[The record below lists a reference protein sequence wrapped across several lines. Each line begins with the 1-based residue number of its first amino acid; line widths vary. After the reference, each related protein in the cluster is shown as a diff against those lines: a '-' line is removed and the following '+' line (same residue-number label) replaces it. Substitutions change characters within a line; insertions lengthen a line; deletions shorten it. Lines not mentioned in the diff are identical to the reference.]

1 MEQNL
6 NTETELENQQ
16 QQMQQP
22 EGTGNAINFATI
34 FTAVVLNWKW
44 FVLSIVICLGLAAVY
59 LRYATPIYQV
69 SAKLLIKDNDQNSP
83 NSANKNAMLNSATL
97 GLISNSNGFDNEMEI
112 LTSHSLAL
120 QVVKDMKIYVDY
132 YFVGK
137 VKDELLYRQQP
148 INVDMDE
155 AHLNKLNMPVQ
166 LKITREDNNYKIS
179 GTCYVPVDKLA
190 SKGPFKFERT
200 VQSIPSTIYTRVG
213 AIQLTQS
220 PYAVMKDGE
229 SIKVFIYSP
238 QMAANKYVEELSATQ
253 TSKTTTIAQ
262 LTLNDE
268 DPQRALDYVQRLS
281 VCYNQQ
287 ANVDKNEIARRTE
300 QFINGR
306 LEKINAEL
314 GNTEGQLESYKRR
327 NNVVELKTNATGA
340 YTNATE
346 YQQKLSE
353 ANTQVALISEMQ
365 IYMNNPK
372 NHFQPLPSN
381 VGLDDQASTAL
392 ISNYNELLQKR
403 SLLLQSASENSP
415 SVIPLTSQISEM
427 ERAIRRAL
435 VQARKNLE
443 IQRNALAVEYGK
455 YQGQVGETPEQERM
469 LTQIG
474 RQQEVKSGLYLM
486 LLQKREENSISLAA
500 TADKGKLIDGP
511 SLGKKVSPKSSIILL
526 VALMLALAIPSLI
539 LFLLEFFRYKIEG
552 HEDVA
557 KLTTLPIIADI
568 AVSSET
574 AKTKG
579 EIVVHENM
587 NNQMEE
593 IFRSMRTNIQFM
605 LEKDEKVIMFTSST
619 SGEGKTFVASNLA
632 MSFALL
638 GKRVLLVGLDIRKPR
653 LANLFE
659 IDDLVHGITN
669 LLVKESP
676 TWEDVEK
683 QLLPSGVNKNLTL
696 LMAGPTP
703 PNPAE
708 LVTRKSLGIT
718 FDLLRQHFDYIIVD
732 TAPVGLVTDTLQ
744 IAKVCDT
751 TVYVC
756 RADYT
761 PKESFEMINGLAFS
775 KKMPKMSIVVNGI
788 DMSKK
793 KNGYYYGYG
802 KYGKYGRYARNLR
815 SSTYG
820 SYGSYGH
827 YGHYGS
833 YGSYGHYG
841 HYGSYGS
848 YGNYGNYGSYGD
860 YKDSHYSNEK
870 DDSIKQ

>member
-166 LKITREDNNYKIS
+166 LKITREDNSYKIS

-213 AIQLTQS
+213 VIQLTQS

-579 EIVVHENM
+579 EIVVHENK

-593 IFRSMRTNIQFM
+593 IFRSMRANIQFM

-659 IDDLVHGITN
+659 IDDFVHGITN

-676 TWEDVEK
+676 TWDDVEK

-708 LVTRKSLGIT
+708 LVTRKSLNIT
-718 FDLLRQHFDYIIVD
+718 FDILRQHFDYIIVD

-761 PKESFEMINGLAFS
+761 PKENFEMINGLAFS

-815 SSTYG
+815 SSAYG
-820 SYGSYGH
+820 S
-827 YGHYGS
+827 YGS

>member
-166 LKITREDNNYKIS
+166 LKITREDNSYKIS

-213 AIQLTQS
+213 VIQLTQS

-579 EIVVHENM
+579 EIVVHENK

-659 IDDLVHGITN
+659 IDDFVHGITN

-708 LVTRKSLGIT
+708 LVTRKSLDIT
-718 FDLLRQHFDYIIVD
+718 FDCLRQHFDYIIVD

-761 PKESFEMINGLAFS
+761 PKENFEMINGLAFS

-815 SSTYG
+815 SSAYG
-820 SYGSYGH
+820 S
-827 YGHYGS
+827 YGS